1 MNRFTTYAR
10 IGVFI
15 LFLLLPVIVMTLGID
30 PEVRLVEK
38 RKLAPAPRMRI
49 NRKFAKT
56 VDRYLE
62 DHFGGRRLL
71 AKAALYFDR
80 HIAGKPVIESVL
92 LGEHGWLYYGTR
104 QILKKYMGADRLSSD
119 QIENIART
127 VIEQYRFCQAHGIRY
142 MLVVPPDKNTIYP
155 EHLPEWIR
163 GSRVATPLTQFMDYM
178 RFQKNISM
186 IDMRDNLVQVKSN
199 KLLYWKTDTHWTQ
212 WGAFFGYR
220 QIADQL
226 SKWFPAK
233 PSMEITDFKIKI
245 GTRKGGDLA
254 AMIGKRQKIRE
265 GYPVFTPKNGWQAK
279 RLTPESFYL
288 AKYSLRGKKDNRL
301 IIMESSNNQLP
312 KAVVFR
318 DSFAENLTSFLAE
331 HFQRVVFHWHF
342 LHSYHFD
349 ETLILREK
357 PDVVIF
363 EVAERSLHYILSMG
377 NSPTLKQWSYK
388 GH

>member
-1 MNRFTTYAR
+1 MAMNRFTTYAR

-30 PEVRLVEK
+30 PQVRLDEK

-71 AKAALYFDR
+71 AKAALYYDR
-80 HIAGKPVIESVL
+80 HIVGKPVIESVL
-92 LGEHGWLYYGTR
+92 LGEHGWLYYGTP

-142 MLVVPPDKNTIYP
+142 MLVVPPDKDTIYP

-186 IDMRDNLVQVKSN
+186 IDMSDNLVQVKSN
-199 KLLYWKTDTHWTQ
+199 KLLYWKTNTDWTR
-212 WGAFFGYR
+212 WGAFLGYR
-220 QIADQL
+220 RTADQL
-226 SKWFPAK
+226 SKWFP
-233 PSMEITDFKIKI
+233 
-245 GTRKGGDLA
+245 G
-254 AMIGKRQKIRE
+254 
-265 GYPVFTPKNGWQAK
+265 
-279 RLTPESFYL
+279 
-288 AKYSLRGKKDNRL
+288 
-301 IIMESSNNQLP
+301 
-312 KAVVFR
+312 
-318 DSFAENLTSFLAE
+318 
-331 HFQRVVFHWHF
+331 
-342 LHSYHFD
+342 
-349 ETLILREK
+349 
-357 PDVVIF
+357 
-363 EVAERSLHYILSMG
+363 
-377 NSPTLKQWSYK
+377 
-388 GH
+388 